1 MAGTGLLKCGSIHFK
16 TPGGGDALA
25 AGFGQINSR
34 SAMGSGRSGD
44 CASAP
49 WRADR
54 SATKEL
60 RLNPRCPICG
70 AATAEDLDFR
80 PEVPIAQ
87 NLIFRSPQEAL
98 GCPVGTLR
106 MVRCM
111 TCGFAWNS
119 AFDPA
124 RLVYGAEYE
133 NNQSRSALFGGHL
146 DAVASHIGK
155 RVAGRRGAVA
165 LEVGCGQGDFLHR
178 LVGVLDSDPLELV
191 GFDPAYRPGSPIP
204 EGARVER
211 EYFAETTGA
220 KLPTAPDLVVTR
232 HVIEHVADPLAFLR
246 ALRSVCAE
254 GVPLFVETP
263 SVQWILDGA
272 VAQDFYYEHCSLFDP
287 GSLRFAL
294 GAAGFEVE
302 EISSCFGGQYMLAT
316 AVASAEVVPLPP
328 EARPSNADYSA
339 RKAGT
344 LGRLAASIHSDAAA
358 AEKVALWGGASKGVT
373 LALLLGGSLAHVEAA
388 IDINPARS
396 GTFMPVTALPVISA
410 EEAQAAGITK
420 AYVANPLYLPEIA
433 RFCSERG
440 WPLKLE
446 PID

>member
-1 MAGTGLLKCGSIHFK
+1 M
-16 TPGGGDALA
+16 
-25 AGFGQINSR
+25 
-34 SAMGSGRSGD
+34 
-44 CASAP
+44 
-49 WRADR
+49 
-54 SATKEL
+54 
-60 RLNPRCPICG
+60 NPRCPICG
-70 AATAEDLDFR
+70 AAAAEELDFR

-87 NLIFRSPQEAL
+87 NLMLRSAREAL

-111 TCGFAWNS
+111 ACGFAWNS

-124 RLVYGAEYE
+124 LLVYGAEYE
-133 NNQSRSALFGGHL
+133 NNQSHSALFGEHL
-146 DAVASHIGK
+146 DAVASHIG
-155 RVAGRRGAVA
+155 RRMVGRRCAAA

-178 LVGVLDSDPLELV
+178 LARMLEGRPRELV
-191 GFDPAYRPGSPIP
+191 GFDPAWRPGSPLP

-211 EYFAETTGA
+211 DYFTEAAGA
-220 KLPTAPDLVVTR
+220 RLPTAPDLVVTR
-232 HVIEHVADPLAFLR
+232 HVVEHVADPLAFLR
-246 ALRSVCAE
+246 ALRSVCAQ

-272 VAQDFYYEHCSLFDP
+272 VAQDLYYEHCSLFDP
-287 GSLRFAL
+287 GSLRLAL
-294 GAAGFEVE
+294 GLAGFEVE
-302 EISSCFGGQYMLAT
+302 EISPCFGGQYMLAT
-316 AVASAEVVPLPP
+316 AVASADVAPLPP
-328 EARPSNADYSA
+328 EDRPSNADYPA

-344 LGRLAASIHSDAAA
+344 MGRLAASIRRDSAAG
-358 AEKVALWGGASKGVT
+358 EKVALWGGASKGVT
-373 LALLLGGSLAHVEAA
+373 LALLLGESLAQVAAA

-420 AYVANPLYLPEIA
+420 AYVANPLYLPEIS
-433 RFCSERG
+433 RFCGARG